1 VRSFVVERT
10 TTETSIRAEL
20 RLDDEAGG
28 TLQTGL
34 AIFDHFLHQF
44 SFHGGFYLDVVA
56 RSLDAIRHHLVEDA
70 GIAIGRCIDSA
81 LGERRGIARYATV
94 TLPMDDALVR
104 VALDLGG
111 RPHARINLALA
122 DGDSVEG
129 LEVALVRHFF
139 SSLSTTARI
148 GAHVDL
154 LAGSDPHHCVEA
166 AFKAFGRACRA
177 AWALENPGLV
187 PSTKGVL

>member
-1 VRSFVVERT
+1 MRSFVVERIT
-10 TTETSIRAEL
+10 AETSITVEV
-20 RLDDEAGG
+20 RLDEEAGG

-34 AIFDHFLHQF
+34 PIFDHFLHQL
-44 SFHGGFYLDVVA
+44 SFHGGFYLNVEA
-56 RSLDAIRHHLVEDA
+56 RSLDAIRHHLVEDV
-70 GIAIGRCIDSA
+70 GIAIGRSIDAA

-104 VALDLGG
+104 IALDLGG
-111 RPHARINLALA
+111 RSYARINLAPP
-122 DGDSVEG
+122 DGDNVEG

-139 SSLSTTARI
+139 SSLAGTARVC
-148 GAHVDL
+148 AHVDL
-154 LAGSDPHHCVEA
+154 LVGSDAHHCVEA

-177 AWALENPGLV
+177 AWAVERSDTV